1 MPVSLDEKYEITHD
15 WYTNLTRSYGALQS
29 EPRAQKLK
37 FKPDSKRLILEIG
50 IYEGASTVWW
60 SDNFLEHPESRLI
73 TIDPFTGSDEHI
85 ANPTQYPTLNRIE
98 QIARTNVARSKQPG
112 KVDIRKGLSW
122 NLFPDLLQDIEKGID
137 ILYIDGSHET
147 VAVMRDLTLFYPYVK
162 SGGAV
167 IIDDY
172 AWASVKSGVDA
183 CVATFMD
190 LENGFNC
197 FNQLW
202 TIKK

>member
-1 MPVSLDEKYEITHD
+1 MTVLLDEKYEITHD
-15 WYTNLTRSYGALQS
+15 WYTNLTRSYEALQS
-29 EPRAQKLK
+29 EPRAQKLN

-73 TIDPFTGSDEHI
+73 TIDPFTGSDEHV
-85 ANPTQYPTLNRIE
+85 ASPTQYPTLNRIE

-122 NLFPDLLQDIEKGID
+122 NLFPDLLADIEKGID

-162 SGGAV
+162 PGGAV

-172 AWASVKSGVDA
+172 AWESVKSGVDA
-183 CVATFMD
+183 CVASFMD
-190 LENGFNC
+190 VENGFCC